1 MVKNKKLIIL
11 ILQLCLMA
19 VFVIGTYSF
28 SQKELQLVDVYK
40 YTKNINANAEIEISD
55 LQKVSIPQSAVDKNF
70 LTTADYNKIA
80 EGNKVLATKV
90 EAGQYAYTNQIIEGT
105 KVDPFE
111 KLDLSKY
118 RKVTIPVNYTSS
130 VSGEIARGDRVDL
143 AYIGQAEGDNGGGL
157 YSTVFMQNVLVYSVN
172 TSDGF
177 EYVEHSQ
184 IKKSQMYGTEV
195 IENASNSAIDYEN
208 AIALITLAVPM
219 KDVEEIIARNN
230 SGEINIVGRFDT
242 SVDADA
248 PGYYI
253 GKTQNASTY
262 AGNKVVEK

>member
-19 VFVIGTYSF
+19 IFVIGTYTF
-28 SQKELQLVDVYK
+28 SQKELELVEVYK
-40 YTKNINANAEIEISD
+40 YTKNINENVEIEVSD

-70 LTTADYNKIA
+70 LTSDDYNKIA
-80 EGNKVLATKV
+80 EGNKVLATRV
-90 EAGQYAYTNQIIEGT
+90 EAGQYAYSNQIMDGN

-111 KLDLSKY
+111 KIDLSKY
-118 RKVTIPVNYTSS
+118 RKVTIPANYASS
-130 VSGEIARGDRVDL
+130 VSGEISRGDRIDL
-143 AYIGQAEGDNGGGL
+143 AYVGQAEGSTGEVL

-195 IENASNSAIDYEN
+195 VENASNDALDYEN
-208 AIALITLAVPM
+208 EIALITLAVPM
-219 KDVEEIIARNN
+219 KDVEEIIARSN
-230 SGEINIVGRFDT
+230 SGKISVVGRFDT
-242 SVDADA
+242 SVDTDA

-253 GKTQNASTY
+253 GKSQNASTN
-262 AGNKVVEK
+262 AGNKLVEK